1 MKKNLS
7 ALNSKNNFALT
18 ISFSFS
24 YVWLDVSIGFYFSS
38 MALEHNWV
46 ANCLRRCFDNIK
58 HSLSN
63 SKDSN
68 EKLEQ
73 ANEGLW

>member
-1 MKKNLS
+1 MP
-7 ALNSKNNFALT
+7 
-18 ISFSFS
+18 
-24 YVWLDVSIGFYFSS
+24 
-38 MALEHNWV
+38 LEHNWV